1 MAKAITLIAQ
11 TLWPRAGDRVQYLM
25 RMTDAAGA
33 ALIEAPPVIEV
44 AEGDGRV
51 EAIQS
56 LDGDFPG
63 LWLVNLRL
71 GVVSSTN
78 VFRFT
83 SGEAVRTVKLTL

>member
-1 MAKAITLIAQ
+1 MARDKRAT
-11 TLWPRAGDRVQYLM
+11 PRSEKV
-25 RMTDAAGA
+25 AAEIVLNA
-33 ALIEAPPVIEV
+33 RLVIDV

-56 LDGDFPG
+56 LDRDFPG

-83 SGEAVRTVKLTL
+83 SGDAVRTVKLTL